1 MTLSNREKMYFLPLN
16 YPNNII
22 RVYGMMPLL
31 KKQNFQNIVCYFL
44 LMKNSSNHNNYWSF
58 QIIYIA
64 ENECPVLYL
73 VSYVWRYK
81 QLNITK

>member
-1 MTLSNREKMYFLPLN
+1 
-16 YPNNII
+16 
-22 RVYGMMPLL
+22 MMSLL
-31 KKQNFQNIVCYFL
+31 KKKENIQNIVCYFL

>member
-1 MTLSNREKMYFLPLN
+1 MYFLPLN

-22 RVYGMMPLL
+22 RVYGMMSLL
-31 KKQNFQNIVCYFL
+31 KKKENIQNIVCYFL

-64 ENECPVLYL
+64 ENECPVL
-73 VSYVWRYK
+73 
-81 QLNITK
+81 